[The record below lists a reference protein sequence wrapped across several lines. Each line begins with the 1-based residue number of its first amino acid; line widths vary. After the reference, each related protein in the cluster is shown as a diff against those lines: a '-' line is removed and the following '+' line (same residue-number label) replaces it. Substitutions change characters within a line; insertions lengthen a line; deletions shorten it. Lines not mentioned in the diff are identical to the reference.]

1 VHRSAASL
9 GATLTQRGLAVA
21 GGGAAATSDKKDI
34 VEIDLE
40 IRAGVVGLGEA

>member
-1 VHRSAASL
+1 LLSRVAARL
-9 GATLTQRGLAVA
+9 PHLT
-21 GGGAAATSDKKDI
+21 KKDI